1 MRIRYVY
8 LIVVVLVGAIGSP
21 PAWGQ
26 GALPPEGLPLDRGSA
41 NLRNATPAWMAAN
54 GLPLAGA
61 PLTNGQPPAAASAPL
76 SLCPQT
82 PMFMPITDGSH
93 QACGACGES
102 RPARFTPFM
111 LGDFVGPVANQFSDV
126 KIAEGE
132 SPAPV
137 DRVFFKFN
145 YYNNLEKS
153 RWTDPTQPIHN
164 VDLYRYTFGFEKAL
178 FDQKVSLGL
187 RIPFYTLDAEAKDFR
202 LSTDAN
208 GNEIV
213 VPGGPAIDSTHFGNL
228 TAIFKAVLMEDR
240 DTGSLISGG
249 ATLSF
254 PTASSKLINP
264 GQSIVA
270 YIQPFGAFLLNR
282 GDFFVQGFLSLTLPL
297 VHPESDVLFIDLGA
311 GYHVYH
317 ADARSSWLTDIAPTL
332 EMHIADPLHQP
343 DGTISEFGIFDGVK
357 LHNVV
362 DFTFGSTFEFAGR
375 ATLGVGLVVPVTG
388 PKPFDVEAL
397 VQLNYRF

>member
-1 MRIRYVY
+1 
-8 LIVVVLVGAIGSP
+8 
-21 PAWGQ
+21 
-26 GALPPEGLPLDRGSA
+26 
-41 NLRNATPAWMAAN
+41 
-54 GLPLAGA
+54 
-61 PLTNGQPPAAASAPL
+61 
-76 SLCPQT
+76 
-82 PMFMPITDGSH
+82 
-93 QACGACGES
+93 
-102 RPARFTPFM
+102 
-111 LGDFVGPVANQFSDV
+111 VANQFSDV

-164 VDLYRYTFGFEKAL
+164 VDLYRYTFGMEKTF
-178 FDQKVSLGL
+178 FDERVSLGL
-187 RIPFYTLDAEAKDFR
+187 RIPFYTLNAEAKDFR
-202 LSTDAN
+202 VFTNPLGTN
-208 GNEIV
+208 IV
-213 VPGGPAIDSTHFGNL
+213 IPGGPGIDSTHFGNIS
-228 TAIFKAVLMEDR
+228 AIVKAVLMEDR
-240 DTGSLISGG
+240 DTGSLVSAG

-270 YIQPFGAFLLNR
+270 YIQPFGAFILNR

-297 VHPESDVLFIDLGA
+297 VHPESDVLFTDLGA
-311 GYHVYH
+311 GYHIYR

-332 EMHIADPLHQP
+332 EIHIADPLHQP
-343 DGTISEFGIFDGVK
+343 DGTVSEFGIFDGVK

-397 VQLNYRF
+397 AQLNYRF